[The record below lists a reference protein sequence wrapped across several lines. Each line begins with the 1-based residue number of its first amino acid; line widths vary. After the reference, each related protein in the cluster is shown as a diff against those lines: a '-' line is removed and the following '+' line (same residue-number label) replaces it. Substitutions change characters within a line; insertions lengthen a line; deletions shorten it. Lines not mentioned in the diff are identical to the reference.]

1 MTTGRYVPY
10 TAGMTNVAASD
21 NILGSRMP
29 NRAGR
34 RWLPWGV
41 WAVAISLA
49 VASIVFLVLS
59 DHVSL
64 GPRWGPRGGL
74 IVFAVMFSMMGLV
87 VTTRRPHNRIGWLY
101 LAAGCVFAVQGFG
114 EEYAAYALLVRR
126 GELSGGVAWAWLQN
140 WIWIP
145 GVSIYLIYVPLLL
158 PDGRL
163 LSSRWRRLGWFGGL
177 ATGLLAFF
185 FATQPGRL
193 SNFYPVVNPLG
204 IHAWPRLWSRL
215 ETLALALMS
224 LAMAIAV
231 ASLVARVRHAG
242 PVERQQLKWVAFAC
256 VWAAT
261 GMLAAVVFGTNTRLS
276 EILVIGGIV
285 GTHVATALAI
295 LRYRLYDIDIVIRRT
310 LVYGLLTAALAAVYF
325 ACVVVLQTL
334 AVRLTGQQ
342 KSQLVTVLSTL
353 AMAALAAPLRARLQ
367 LSIDRRFYRH
377 KYDAAQSLARF
388 GRAVRDSAHA
398 DLDQLSDDILGVVN
412 ETLQPS
418 SATLWVRPKGGGNR

>member
-1 MTTGRYVPY
+1 MGP
-10 TAGMTNVAASD
+10 AAPD
-21 NILGSRMP
+21 AAFTEPATPSRV
-29 NRAGR
+29 GR

-41 WAVAISLA
+41 WAVAFSLTG
-49 VASIVFLVLS
+49 ASITFLVLS

-74 IVFAVMFSMMGLV
+74 IVFAVMFSTMGLV
-87 VTTRRPHNRIGWLY
+87 VASRRPENRIGWLY

-114 EEYAAYALLVRR
+114 EEYAAYALLVRP
-126 GELSGGVAWAWLQN
+126 GELPGGVGWAWLQN
-140 WIWIP
+140 WIWIL

-158 PDGRL
+158 PEGRL
-163 LSSRWRRLGWFGGL
+163 LSPRWRRVGWFGGL

-185 FATQPGRL
+185 FATQPGRMD
-193 SNFYPVVNPLG
+193 NFYAVVNPIG
-204 IHAWPRLWSRL
+204 VTAWPRLWAAF
-215 ETLALALMS
+215 EGIALGLMS

-231 ASLVARVRHAG
+231 ASLVVRMRQAG

-256 VWAAT
+256 AWAVA
-261 GMLAAVVFGTNTRLS
+261 GMLASVVFGANTRVS

-342 KSQLVTVLSTL
+342 QSELVTVMSTL
-353 AMAALAAPLRARLQ
+353 AMAALASPLRARLQ
-367 LSIDRRFYRH
+367 LGIDRRFYRH
-377 KYDAAQSLARF
+377 KYDAVQSLARF

-398 DLDQLSDDILGVVN
+398 DLDRLSGEVLTVVN
-412 ETLQPS
+412 ETLQPA
-418 SATLWVRPKGGGNR
+418 SATLWIRPKGGKKI

>member
-1 MTTGRYVPY
+1 M
-10 TAGMTNVAASD
+10 
-21 NILGSRMP
+21 
-29 NRAGR
+29 
-34 RWLPWGV
+34 
-41 WAVAISLA
+41 
-49 VASIVFLVLS
+49 S

-74 IVFAVMFSMMGLV
+74 IVFAVMFSTMGLV
-87 VTTRRPHNRIGWLY
+87 VTKCRPENRVGWLY

-114 EEYAAYALLVRR
+114 EEYAAYALLVRQ
-126 GELSGGVAWAWLQN
+126 GEVPGGVGWAWLQN

-163 LSSRWRRLGWFGGL
+163 LSSHWRRVGWFGGL
-177 ATGLLAFF
+177 ATGLLSFF

-193 SNFYPVVNPLG
+193 NNFYPVVNPLG
-204 IHAWPRLWSRL
+204 VHIWPSLWPRL

-224 LAMAIAV
+224 LAMVIAV
-231 ASLVARVRHAG
+231 ASLVVRVRHAG

-256 VWAAT
+256 AWAAA
-261 GMLAAVVFGTNTRLS
+261 GMLAAVVFGTNTRVS

-310 LVYGLLTAALAAVYF
+310 LVYGLLTAALAAIYF
-325 ACVVVLQTL
+325 GCVLVLQAL
-334 AVRLTGQQ
+334 AVSVTGQQ
-342 KSQLVTVLSTL
+342 RSQLVTVLSTL
-353 AMAALAAPLRARLQ
+353 AIAALAAPLRARLQ
-367 LSIDRRFYRH
+367 RAIDQRFYRR

-388 GRAVRDSAHA
+388 GQVVRDASHA
-398 DLDQLSDDILGVVN
+398 DLDRLTDDVLAVVN
-412 ETLQPS
+412 ETLQPA
-418 SATLWVRPKGGGNR
+418 SASLWVRPKRRAKL

>member
-1 MTTGRYVPY
+1 MAP
-10 TAGMTNVAASD
+10 AAADAAFSEPRTP
-21 NILGSRMP
+21 SR
-29 NRAGR
+29 AVR
-34 RWLPWGV
+34 RWLPWGA
-41 WAVAISLA
+41 WAMALCLTA
-49 VASIVFLVLS
+49 ASIAFLVLS

-74 IVFAVMFSMMGLV
+74 IIFAVMFSMMGLV
-87 VTTRRPHNRIGWLY
+87 VTTRQPQNRIGWLY

-114 EEYAAYALLVRR
+114 EEYAAYALLARP
-126 GELSGGVAWAWLQN
+126 GELPGGVGWAWLQN
-140 WIWIP
+140 WIWIL

-163 LSSRWRRLGWFGGL
+163 LSSHWRRVGWFGGL
-177 ATGLLAFF
+177 ATGLLSFF

-204 IHAWPRLWSRL
+204 IHTWPRLWSRL

-231 ASLVARVRHAG
+231 ASLVVRVRHAG
-242 PVERQQLKWVAFAC
+242 PMERQQLKWVAFAC
-256 VWAAT
+256 AWAAA

-285 GTHVATALAI
+285 GTHFATALAI

-310 LVYGLLTAALAAVYF
+310 LVYGMLTAALAAVYF

-334 AVRLTGQQ
+334 AVRLTGQP

-367 LSIDRRFYRH
+367 LGIDRRFYRY

-398 DLDQLSDDILGVVN
+398 DLDQLSDDILAVVN
-412 ETLQPS
+412 ETLQPA
-418 SATLWVRPKGGGNR
+418 SATLWVRPKGGGKL